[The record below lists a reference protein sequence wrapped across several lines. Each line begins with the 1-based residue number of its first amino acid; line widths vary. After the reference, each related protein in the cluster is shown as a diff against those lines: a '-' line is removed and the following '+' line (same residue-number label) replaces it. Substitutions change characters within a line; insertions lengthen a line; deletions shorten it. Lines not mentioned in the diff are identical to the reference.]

1 MTALH
6 SPVWLWELTVRR
18 WVSWASLA
26 LGLSVTLVWLAIFG
40 AVVLAMTA
48 IAPPAAGL
56 AIEPG
61 HLAHVKASPLT
72 EWSIPAGR
80 VQFDAYQFALDADDE
95 IALAKVAA
103 VTEWIT
109 VTDQQVV
116 LVLLMDGDAV
126 QVELLDGADV
136 GHRGWLTRGQ
146 LVP

>member
-1 MTALH
+1 
-6 SPVWLWELTVRR
+6 
-18 WVSWASLA
+18 
-26 LGLSVTLVWLAIFG
+26 
-40 AVVLAMTA
+40 
-48 IAPPAAGL
+48 
-56 AIEPG
+56 
-61 HLAHVKASPLT
+61 
-72 EWSIPAGR
+72 
-80 VQFDAYQFALDADDE
+80 LDADDE

-136 GHRGWLTRGQ
+136 VGRRGWLTRGQ